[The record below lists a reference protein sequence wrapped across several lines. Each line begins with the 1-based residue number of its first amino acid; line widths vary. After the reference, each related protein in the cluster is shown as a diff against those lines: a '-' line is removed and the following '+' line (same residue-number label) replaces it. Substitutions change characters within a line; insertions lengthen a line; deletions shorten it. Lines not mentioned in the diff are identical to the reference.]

1 MRRIIVF
8 NHVTLDGYFTDA
20 NRSMDWAHGKED
32 AEWNAFVAE
41 NAKGGGELLFGRV
54 TYDLMASFWPT
65 PMALKMMP
73 TVAAQMNGL
82 PRVVFSRT
90 LASAAWSNT
99 TVAKGDLVQEVQRM
113 KAAPGGPRVPQALPG
128 SRMPRVLSH
137 RCMPGISV
145 SDRAPRHQLRSLFRG
160 GPLEGRSS

>member
-20 NRSMDWAHGKED
+20 NGSMDWAHGKED

-41 NAKGGGELLFGRV
+41 NAKGGGELLFGRI

-65 PMALKMMP
+65 QMALKMMP

-82 PRVVFSRT
+82 PKVVFSRT

-99 TVAKGDLVQEVQRM
+99 TLVTKDIVEPGFYVGNPARKLRVA
-113 KAAPGGPRVPQALPG
+113 
-128 SRMPRVLSH
+128 
-137 RCMPGISV
+137 
-145 SDRAPRHQLRSLFRG
+145 
-160 GPLEGRSS
+160 